1 MRREDWCRFVNEGLA
16 EVELRLGPV
25 LVREAWR
32 NGGEEE
38 RCSVLK
44 ELGERD
50 ARTKQAE
57 RDGAAGSSE
66 RSSTKE
72 KETEERRKGWGEKDA
87 RSVGPQAVLGPLD

>member
-16 EVELRLGPV
+16 EGELRLGPV

-57 RDGAAGSSE
+57 SIGIAGGPASAARPRRKRLEKGKERDGEGNKMDVV
-66 RSSTKE
+66 RR
-72 KETEERRKGWGEKDA
+72 EEA
-87 RSVGPQAVLGPLD
+87 